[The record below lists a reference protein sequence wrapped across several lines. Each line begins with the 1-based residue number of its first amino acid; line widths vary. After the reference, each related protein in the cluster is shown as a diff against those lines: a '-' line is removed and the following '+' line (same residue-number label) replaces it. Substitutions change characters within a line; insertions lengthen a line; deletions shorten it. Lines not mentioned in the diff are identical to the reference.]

1 MLLRRLPQNLHH
13 PVHELIPAHDM
24 AGDERIARG
33 VDVGHCPAG
42 EIKGGG
48 AEAADIAR
56 RIV

>member
-1 MLLRRLPQNLHH
+1 
-13 PVHELIPAHDM
+13 M